1 VCGKGHIYAV
11 LSRMSEIALASS
23 VNYSVKYF
31 PQFAGKLQNCKVLNS
46 GFNRLMSVTMVRGS
60 VIMP

>member
-1 VCGKGHIYAV
+1 
-11 LSRMSEIALASS
+11 MSEIALASS